1 MLEVCRS
8 LADFCAEYTAQS
20 RLELALFGRRP
31 YLQPPLFMIECFYK
45 KQKRAKTQK
54 MKENKTSSF
63 LIHSFMIDQLGLSG
77 TELLVFALIY
87 SFTKAGS
94 SCYGSYDYIAGRVGA
109 SISTVGRAIKHLLE
123 KNYIVRLAGTQGA
136 VGHFEAN
143 VENLCQNES
152 QNDIAAL
159 SNCNTAS
166 VKLTDNNR
174 EIKKGITPT
183 TTKAPEVEKK
193 PERLMAFGSEQIVM
207 MSWRQYMDLVNKIGD
222 ENTDYYIEVL
232 QSYMIRCP
240 GSHFKS
246 HYKTILAWSAQDASI

>member
-1 MLEVCRS
+1 
-8 LADFCAEYTAQS
+8 
-20 RLELALFGRRP
+20 
-31 YLQPPLFMIECFYK
+31 
-45 KQKRAKTQK
+45 
-54 MKENKTSSF
+54 MKDNKTSSF
-63 LIHSFMIDQLGLSG
+63 LIHSFMIDRLGLSG

-123 KNYIVRLAGTQGA
+123 KNNIVRLAGTQGA
-136 VGHFEAN
+136 VWHFEAN
-143 VENLCQNES
+143 VENLCQNEI

-166 VKLTDNNR
+166 VKMTDNNK
-174 EIKKGITPT
+174 EIIKEITSTT
-183 TTKAPEVEKK
+183 TTKAPNGAKK

-222 ENTDYYIEVL
+222 ETTDYYIEVL

-246 HYKTILAWSAQDASI
+246 HYKTILAWAAEDASI